1 MSRTSVDLN
10 AGVHR
15 LSVRDQCAANEFV
28 ADSSITAPNATVDFL
43 SANNTIFTNTI
54 SERTTG
60 SGVTIDGLLIKDG
73 AIPGLPPASVPD
85 PLTVGTVTTTT
96 ELKTDVISEEN
107 PGSGVTIDGLL
118 IKDGAI
124 PNLSSIIQF
133 KRCEFFV
140 DNNWAITSI
149 PSAGTL
155 VQVNG
160 TTTQTVA
167 DVPNPG
173 DPAGVPIATTY
184 SVTDPEFTHNNQG
197 VLTYTG
203 ASRIFVWGHVTLSAM
218 SEAGGKTFEFTVMRN
233 NQGLTSSSIHRKFD
247 TGKPDEGAV
256 ALTFMCTV
264 TTGDTLALGIEGY
277 TDATDITLTHF
288 TFNFMSPPTVE
299 SVDIPAY
306 P

>member
-1 MSRTSVDLN
+1 MSRPSVDLN
-10 AGVHR
+10 AGVYR
-15 LSVRDQCAANEFV
+15 LSVRDECSARELV
-28 ADSSITAPNATVDFL
+28 ADSSVKTDV
-43 SANNTIFTNTI
+43 I
-54 SERTTG
+54 SEKTAG

-107 PGSGVTIDGLL
+107 EGSGVTIDGLL

-140 DNNWAITSI
+140 DNNTAITSI

-160 TTTQTVA
+160 TTTQTS
-167 DVPNPG
+167 PG
-173 DPAGVPIATTY
+173 GVPIATTY
-184 SVTDPEFTHNNQG
+184 SVTDPEFTHDNQG

-203 ASRIFVWGHVTLSAM
+203 TSRIFVWGHVALSAM

-247 TGKPDEGAV
+247 TGKPDEGAA
-256 ALTFMCTV
+256 ALTFMCTL
-264 TTGDTLALGIEGY
+264 TTGDTLALGVEGY